1 MKAESEVRPEEFSVD
16 IRNDIAIITFYEN
29 VEEIIE
35 EENTKYNYNCY
46 ELKMQ
51 NKENLKEEIKNN
63 YEKYLAIAKN
73 EEKKTLASEIR
84 EKRDKL
90 LLETD
95 KYLLDD
101 FPITNE
107 EREKYKLYRQAL
119 RDITKQVDFP
129 YNVEFPQI
137 T

>member
-35 EENTKYNYNCY
+35 EETTKYNYNCY